1 MQFGWLIVIHWA
13 NIIVLREWELQE
25 GIINFLLFSRTF
37 SVANIL
43 KHVFSSLQR
52 RMNCKIYRE
61 RITRWEKSQVEMVID
76 WFPDHT
82 RGGLIIAMRFAWP
95 CNLQFCKRRRRLAP
109 STERE
114 PSASLFQS
122 YNNKN
127 ARRKLHVLLI
137 TFCGVKNG
145 FSWKEVSL
153 ASLWKDYWCSW
164 TAWKKRRRR
173 WKSDN
178 AFSR

>member
-1 MQFGWLIVIHWA
+1 MGIA
-13 NIIVLREWELQE
+13 E
-25 GIINFLLFSRTF
+25 GIINFLLFF
-37 SVANIL
+37 QNV
-43 KHVFSSLQR
+43 QR
-52 RMNCKIYRE
+52 SKYPQTRFFPLYKDGWIAIYRE
-61 RITRWEKSQVEMVID
+61 GITRWEKSQVEMVID

-95 CNLQFCKRRRRLAP
+95 CNLQLCKRRRRLAP

-164 TAWKKRRRR
+164 AAWKNRRR
-173 WKSDN
+173 KSDN